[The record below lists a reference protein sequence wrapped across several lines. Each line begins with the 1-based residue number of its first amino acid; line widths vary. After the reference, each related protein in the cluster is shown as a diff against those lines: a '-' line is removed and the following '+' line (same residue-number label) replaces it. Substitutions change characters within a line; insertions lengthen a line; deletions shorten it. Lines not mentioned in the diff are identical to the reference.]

1 MSNWGFR
8 LPLESINWLRESLSR
23 CPAMPA
29 PTVFVSYSHKD
40 ESWKNKLLPQLH
52 ALERAGIDMRVWHD
66 RKIDGGDQWYPEIQ
80 EAMANAAVGVLL
92 ISPDFLA
99 SGFINKEEVPYL

>member
-1 MSNWGFR
+1 
-8 LPLESINWLRESLSR
+8 
-23 CPAMPA
+23 MPA

-99 SGFINKEEVPYL
+99 SGFINKEEVPCLLRNGRCSIQAAWT